1 MFSALRKRM
10 SYANVVATL
19 ALFFALS
26 GGAAYAAS
34 HYLITS
40 TKQIKPSVLASLKG
54 KPGPAGANGAQG
66 PAGPAGA
73 AGAAGAKGENGAAGG
88 QGPQGNNGTS
98 ATTKSFAGKK
108 TNGSEKC
115 ENGGVEVTSASGV
128 SLVCSG
134 TNGKTG
140 FTKTLPEGETETGTW
155 AVGAFEES
163 AVSGTLKGSLSFA
176 IPLTTALPGGSAC
189 TKIVSGRI
197 ASGCHVHYINTA
209 GKEMVVNGETF
220 KDEEIESSGCPGNVT
235 TPTAEPGNLCV
246 YAGEVVG
253 VVISSGRITDPATGE
268 SGAATSGAIISGA
281 VTENGATAYGTW
293 AVTAE

>member
-1 MFSALRKRM
+1 MLSAIRKRM

-54 KPGPAGANGAQG
+54 KAGPRGTAG
-66 PAGPAGA
+66 PAGPAGPQGA

-98 ATTKSFAGKK
+98 ATTKSFTGVKK
-108 TNGSEKC
+108 VGSEECKA
-115 ENGGVEVTSASGV
+115 GGVEVTSVSGV
-128 SLVCSG
+128 SLVCDG

-155 AVGAFEES
+155 ALGSFEAA
-163 AVSGTLKGSLSFA
+163 AVSGVVQVPVSFA
-176 IPLTTALPGGSAC
+176 IPLSSALPGEECGDVVDDHVA
-189 TKIVSGRI
+189 
-197 ASGCHVHYINTA
+197 AGCKVHYINHA
-209 GKEMVVNGETF
+209 GKEVILN
-220 KDEEIESSGCPGNVT
+220 ESFEYKEFESTACLGNAA

-246 YAGEVVG
+246 YAGAESNVTAV
-253 VVISSGRITDPATGE
+253 SGRIYNPSTTEG
-268 SGAATSGAIISGA
+268 GAATAGAFIA
-281 VTENGATAYGTW
+281 VIVDANGAEAFGTW
-293 AVTAE
+293 AVREG